1 VTALRH
7 RLEIALVL
15 GTERLARLLGRR
27 TARRLGRALGTA
39 WYLVMSEQRR
49 VAASNLQL
57 AFPELSA
64 AHRAT
69 LARNSFRHFGE
80 LVLDL
85 LVFSHYSGSQIRD
98 MAIVEGADHLR
109 RAHAKGQGVLVFSAH
124 FSHWELVA
132 LHQGFSG
139 LPMDLVVRPMDNPR
153 LERYLMRLRSRWGN
167 RVVYK
172 RRAVRGILT
181 ALRERRSVGM
191 IIDQN
196 YRGTNP
202 FFVDF
207 FGRAA
212 ATTPTL
218 GMLAVRTGAPVVP
231 VFCWPEKDGRYRIVY
246 LPEVTV
252 ESTGDRAAD
261 AFRLTARCTEIIEQ
275 QIRTRPELWSWM
287 HQRWKTRPLLP
298 RPAKMPAS
306 PAFRYRRRAEG

>member
-1 VTALRH
+1 MTALRQ
-7 RLEIALVL
+7 RLESALVL
-15 GTERLARLLGRR
+15 GTERLVRLLGRR
-27 TARRLGRALGTA
+27 AARRLGRWLGTA

-49 VAASNLQL
+49 VAADNLQL
-57 AFPELSA
+57 AFPDLSA
-64 AHRAT
+64 ARRTA
-69 LARNSFRHFGE
+69 LARTSFRHFGE

-85 LVFSHYSGSQIRD
+85 LVFSRYSGTEIRD
-98 MAIVEGADHLR
+98 LAVVEGAEHLR
-109 RAHAKGQGVLVFSAH
+109 HAHARGLGVLVVSAH

-132 LHQGFSG
+132 LHQGFRG

-153 LERYLMRLRSRWGN
+153 LESYLTRLRSRWGN

-191 IIDQN
+191 VIDQN

-218 GMLAVRTGAPVVP
+218 GTLAVRTGAPVVP
-231 VFCWPEKDGRYRIVY
+231 VFCWPQEDGRYRIAY
-246 LPEVTV
+246 LPEVHLDN
-252 ESTGDRAAD
+252 TGDRAVD

-275 QIRTRPELWSWM
+275 QIRNRPELWSWM
-287 HQRWKTRPLLP
+287 HQRWKTRPLEP
-298 RPAKMPAS
+298 MPAEMPAG